1 MPAPVSLAVKANV
14 ALLALCQAL
23 SMTATNVIMVVTGLV
38 GLSLAD
44 DKSLATVP
52 LGLQFTAMMLSTLPS
67 AFVMKRFGRRAG
79 FTIGS
84 ATGMVGAAIAA
95 WAILHASFWGFAAGS
110 FVIGFA
116 NGVAQLYRFAAADA
130 APESFRSRAISLVM
144 AGGIVSA
151 SFGPEFAKWSRDLL
165 APVTFAGCFVVVGGL
180 HFAAIIVQRFLTI
193 PTPTRA
199 ERQDQ
204 GRPLSVIA
212 RQPTFVVAVL
222 GGMVGYAVMSL
233 VMTSTPIAMA
243 ACNLPFEDSALVIQ
257 WHALGMYV
265 PAFFTGHLIH
275 RFGVINV
282 MLAGI
287 ALNVAC
293 VAINLSGIDL
303 FHFWTGLLLLG
314 VGWNFVFVGAT
325 TLLTRTHTQAE
336 RAKVQSLNDF
346 LVFGLVTVASF
357 SSGALLQN
365 IGWAAVNIGVAP
377 LLVAVLAAVLWLRA
391 RQPALA

>member
-1 MPAPVSLAVKANV
+1 MSAPVPFAAKANV

-23 SMTATNVIMVVTGLV
+23 SMTSTNVIMVVTGLV

-52 LGLQFTAMMLSTLPS
+52 LGLQFTAMMLSTVPS
-67 AFVMKRFGRRAG
+67 AVIMKRFGRRVG
-79 FTIGS
+79 FTCGS
-84 ATGMVGAAIAA
+84 VTGIAGALLAT
-95 WAILHASFWGFAAGS
+95 WAILEASFWGFAGAS

-116 NGVAQLYRFAAADA
+116 NGVSQLYRFAAADA
-130 APESFRSRAISLVM
+130 APEQFRSRAISLVM
-144 AGGIVSA
+144 AGGIISA

-165 APVTFAGCFVVVGGL
+165 APVLFAGCFLVVAALHASAVVV
-180 HFAAIIVQRFLTI
+180 QQFLRI
-193 PTPTRA
+193 PPPSRA
-199 ERQDQ
+199 ERRDQ
-204 GRPLSVIA
+204 GRPLWEIA
-212 RQPTFVVAVL
+212 RQPTFIVAVL
-222 GGMVGYAVMSL
+222 GGMIGYAVMSL
-233 VMTSTPIAMA
+233 VMTSTPLAMA
-243 ACNLPFEDSALVIQ
+243 ACNLPFEDSAFVIQ

-293 VAINLSGIDL
+293 IVINISGLDL
-303 FHFWTGLLLLG
+303 LNFWTGLMLLG

-325 TLLTRTHTQAE
+325 TLLTRTHTISE
-336 RAKVQSLNDF
+336 RAKVQSFNDF
-346 LVFGLVTVASF
+346 LVFGLVTIASF

-365 IGWAAVNIGVAP
+365 LGWSAVNLGVAP
-377 LLVAVLAAVLWLRA
+377 LLLAVLAAILWLRA